1 MKQRK
6 VRSVNAEMQNS
17 ALKMSAAIRS
27 VNPQII
33 AEMKSHTRYGGL
45 YDGMKEMLPNNIKET
60 TQAPSGLRLAE
71 NQKLVYNADNGYVM
85 SLMGKDYQ
93 VVSHRETI
101 NEAMNMFQQQG
112 IDIANCP
119 TMLNI
124 SNYGRVINL
133 RVILNEMCATPK
145 DGKPIY
151 GCFEF
156 TNSLDGKTSVEA
168 VFKAIRLICTN
179 GMTSSRDLLK
189 FKAHHSIGSLQG
201 VNIGEEM
208 ARLADGFTKSVEYY
222 DELISEKLNW
232 GTMADLWKVP
242 EMVEDKPVNSIAE
255 NILGVSMASGVMEL
269 ITTGKFGNYTVP
281 GLNSMDNSTLYDAFN
296 AITGLAHSKMDF
308 KARNVVEN
316 SALDFIDAYR
326 SLKV

>member
-168 VFKAIRLICTN
+168 IFKAIRLICTN